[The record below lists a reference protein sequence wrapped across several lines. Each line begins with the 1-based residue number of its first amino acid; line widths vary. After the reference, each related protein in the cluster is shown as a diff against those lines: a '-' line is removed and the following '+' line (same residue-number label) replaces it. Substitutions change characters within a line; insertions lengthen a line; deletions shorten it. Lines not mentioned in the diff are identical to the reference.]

1 MYQYLT
7 KDDTLQAFRDL
18 AGKLRVEA
26 WGFIR
31 TANPVLH
38 RALELHFGDYN
49 RAVEALNLDTATRE
63 GWKIYWEEARK
74 QGRTMRKLEEELERD
89 WPKPAVLPLP
99 EAFAQIEQ
107 TPEFLSCHSEA
118 SIKILAL
125 CLFGDDRIVE
135 PDTGLT
141 VDVGDLARFVHPLI
155 RRFAERTGELLEGL
169 AAEPADPSM
178 LALFDLLGRDG
189 REEIQSLARDLG
201 AHIPLRTGARPM
213 VEDLLVQARQTRT
226 LGRLIDLLVK
236 RAREALEQSALPS
249 RGLAKTSQELT
260 EIREALH
267 RAKLRMQ
274 EKAWADARQQ
284 ILGILDSLKVTKE
297 DILASLLSIGLPKA
311 KPGISRR
318 DLCGYLFDEAEKHGK
333 LGGILTVL
341 QDELSRQTEAAR
353 ERQEKRLERVAE
365 QRQQYAALFGVLC
378 KEAGIAMPELGFDQT
393 ASDIE
398 HGRLIRLL
406 VEVGGLLGLI
416 SGKEFTHERFIYD
429 VVWRKIPAAVPSHVF
444 EVQVGGNLTEALAR
458 LKSAANLWNSKIF
471 LVANSKDT
479 EKARW
484 MLGGS
489 FPDIAQSMRFLAPAE
504 VAEYVEMKRRL
515 AEFERRFS

>member
-1 MYQYLT
+1 
-7 KDDTLQAFRDL
+7 
-18 AGKLRVEA
+18 
-26 WGFIR
+26 
-31 TANPVLH
+31 
-38 RALELHFGDYN
+38 
-49 RAVEALNLDTATRE
+49 
-63 GWKIYWEEARK
+63 
-74 QGRTMRKLEEELERD
+74 
-89 WPKPAVLPLP
+89 
-99 EAFAQIEQ
+99 
-107 TPEFLSCHSEA
+107 
-118 SIKILAL
+118 
-125 CLFGDDRIVE
+125 
-135 PDTGLT
+135 
-141 VDVGDLARFVHPLI
+141 
-155 RRFAERTGELLEGL
+155 
-169 AAEPADPSM
+169 
-178 LALFDLLGRDG
+178 
-189 REEIQSLARDLG
+189 
-201 AHIPLRTGARPM
+201 
-213 VEDLLVQARQTRT
+213 
-226 LGRLIDLLVK
+226 
-236 RAREALEQSALPS
+236 
-249 RGLAKTSQELT
+249 
-260 EIREALH
+260 
-267 RAKLRMQ
+267 MQ

-284 ILGILDSLKVTKE
+284 TLGILDTLKVAKE

-416 SGKEFTHERFIYD
+416 SDKEFAHERFIYD

-489 FPDIAQSMRFLAPAE
+489 FPDIAQSMRFLVPAE

-515 AEFERRFS
+515 AEFERRFNRTLTANWPTTRRRESFRFVEVLPLRSKGDLRGLEKMAKTPEGSPGRLAQPFDASVGSLFTAADSACNTLPGAAPHRRRLIYAVEMQFINASRPEAAHL